1 MLKLIVCIYGMINFN
16 INKKC
21 IFKKKYFIILILLFI
36 FLYILH
42 AIPLYAIEIFDTY
55 NQIKTT
61 FEGLS
66 RFLDNIYTFISA
78 ISNFLGYRAIALFF
92 AIAFTSAGLSA
103 IGFPKGKTSF
113 FISMVI
119 INILWFTWNTSF
131 EIDYTYTL
139 ITMIKTNGIIL
150 FPYILFLIIKYY
162 KNAIKKSINICFYF
176 IFPFLKKE
184 GIRKKALQE
193 SVKSLNATY
202 THVID
207 SLMNDYFN
215 SNDIIKL
222 SDTSIGTIEQLE
234 NILKKIRE
242 SGSGKWILHI
252 HVTLI

>member
-1 MLKLIVCIYGMINFN
+1 
-16 INKKC
+16 
-21 IFKKKYFIILILLFI
+21 
-36 FLYILH
+36 
-42 AIPLYAIEIFDTY
+42 
-55 NQIKTT
+55 
-61 FEGLS
+61 
-66 RFLDNIYTFISA
+66 
-78 ISNFLGYRAIALFF
+78 
-92 AIAFTSAGLSA
+92 
-103 IGFPKGKTSF
+103 
-113 FISMVI
+113 
-119 INILWFTWNTSF
+119 
-131 EIDYTYTL
+131 
-139 ITMIKTNGIIL
+139 MIKTNGIIL

-242 SGSGKWILHI
+242 SGSGK
-252 HVTLI
+252 